1 MNEEKQ
7 KGLSPAYLALPKN
20 GLRGP
25 GVVVLHSWW
34 GLNEFFKK
42 VCDRLAQ
49 QGFVV
54 AAPDLYNGAVAT
66 TLEDAEKLS
75 ESLDRE
81 QALIKVVGTA
91 EFLKTH
97 PLVQGSRM
105 GAVGFSMGASWALR
119 LSMVE
124 PKDIAAVVLFYG
136 TGEGNFSL
144 ANAAY
149 LGHFVPQDPWETDQD
164 IQNLED
170 ALRSAGRETVF
181 YTYLGTNHWFMEENR
196 VKEYNPQAASLAWQ
210 RTLDFLKKQ
219 LIES

>member
-20 GLRGP
+20 GRRGP

-49 QGFVV
+49 EGFVA

-66 TLEDAEKLS
+66 TLEDAKKLS

-97 PLVQGSRM
+97 ASVQGSGM
-105 GAVGFSMGASWALR
+105 GAVGFSLGASWALR
-119 LSMVE
+119 LSIVE
-124 PKDIAAVVLFYG
+124 PNDIAAVVVFYG
-136 TGEGNFSL
+136 TGDGNFSL
-144 ANAAY
+144 AKAAY
-149 LGHFVPQDPWETDQD
+149 LGHFAPQDPWETDQD

-170 ALRSAGRETVF
+170 MLHSAGRETVF

-196 VKEYNPQAASLAWQ
+196 PKEYDPQAAGLAWQ

-219 LIES
+219 LVES